1 MEELFFSP
9 LFYYLWYHVVLYL
22 NYDED
27 IDILVEFC
35 FTFIKFE
42 LIGF

>member
-9 LFYYLWYHVVLYL
+9 LFFLFVVPCGTYLD
-22 NYDED
+22 YDED

-35 FTFIKFE
+35 FMFI
-42 LIGF
+42 